1 MKNRVSVTNLNKS
14 IHNYFE
20 ENLIKP
26 KDNSHSS
33 ELDFDEKKK
42 SKRRFTKVSKKVSKK
57 NVSKALNKASKMVSI
72 VSNKKAKKN

>member
-1 MKNRVSVTNLNKS
+1 MISKK

-42 SKRRFTKVSKKVSKK
+42 SKG
-57 NVSKALNKASKMVSI
+57 NIAYYNLN
-72 VSNKKAKKN
+72 